1 MSSTCNV
8 LKVETNQESVWVN
21 LEMNSDFLFICIQK
35 KRCIWDHSLVL
46 MYWSQLSQEGDVNK
60 SGEKLN
66 TLP

>member
-1 MSSTCNV
+1 MSSTCKV

-21 LEMNSDFLFICIQK
+21 FEFRFFIHLCTKK
-35 KRCIWDHSLVL
+35 KRCMWDHSLVL
-46 MYWSQLSQEGDVNK
+46 VYWSQLSQEEGDDSK